1 MEHVDFHDGF
11 IGKDDDIAAIRPI
24 SMRAMSDADADG
36 ATMLSTEMGWPYRS
50 EDWRF
55 ALSLG
60 RGIVAECE
68 GHLVA
73 SALWWPYGD
82 AFATCGM
89 IIVSSSM
96 QRRGLGRALMA
107 NLLRDIGERT
117 ILLNST
123 RKGLRLYQALG
134 FESVGTVHQ
143 HQARVSADA
152 AASIDDV
159 GDVRAAAPG
168 DLDAIFE
175 FDRLASDAKRRP
187 LLTELHKVGATAVIE
202 RKNSIHGFAMCRRFG
217 LGHVIGPVAARNADD
232 AMALIRYF
240 IRRKAGEFLRVDALG
255 DGNLSSCLNA
265 IGLPEVGSVT
275 TMMRGRRLEP
285 SANARMFALASQS
298 LG

>member
-1 MEHVDFHDGF
+1 MSAV
-11 IGKDDDIAAIRPI
+11 RPI
-24 SMRAMSDADADG
+24 PMRTMEDADLEA
-36 ATMLSTEMGWPYRS
+36 AVALSTEMRWPYRI

-55 ALSLG
+55 ALGLG
-60 RGIVAECE
+60 HGVVAEHQ
-68 GHLVA
+68 GRVVA
-73 SALWWPYGD
+73 TAMWWPYAD
-82 AFATCGM
+82 THATCGM
-89 IIVSSSM
+89 IIVSPSM
-96 QRRGLGRALMA
+96 QRNGLGRALMT
-107 NLLRDIGERT
+107 NLMRDTCGRT

-123 RKGLRLYQALG
+123 QEGLRLYQAFG

-202 RKNSIHGFAMCRRFG
+202 RKDSIHGFAMCRRFG
-217 LGHVIGPVAARNADD
+217 LGHVIGPVAAKNADD

-255 DGNLSSCLNA
+255 DGNLSPCLNA

-275 TMMRGRRLEP
+275 TMMHGRRLEP
-285 SANARMFALASQS
+285 SASARMFALASQS

>member
-1 MEHVDFHDGF
+1 MKHADFRESVFGQDG
-11 IGKDDDIAAIRPI
+11 DIAAIHPI
-24 SMRAMSDADADG
+24 SMRAMSDADADR
-36 ATMLSTEMGWPYRS
+36 ATALSAEMGWPYRS

-60 RGIVAECE
+60 HGIVAECE
-68 GHLVA
+68 ERLVA

-96 QRRGLGRALMA
+96 QRRGLGRTLMV
-107 NLLRDIGERT
+107 NLLREMGGRT

-123 RKGLRLYQALG
+123 REGLRLYQAFG
-134 FESVGTVHQ
+134 FESVGTVRQ

-152 AASIDDV
+152 AASMDDI

-202 RKNSIHGFAMCRRFG
+202 RKKNIHGFAMCRRFG
-217 LGHVIGPVAARNADD
+217 LGHAIGPVAAKNADD

-240 IRRKAGEFLRVDALG
+240 IRQRAGDFLRVDASG
-255 DGNLSSCLNA
+255 SGNLSPCLNA

-275 TMMRGRRLEP
+275 TMVRGRRPEP
-285 SANARMFALASQS
+285 SASAHMFALASQS